1 MKIWEIDDA
10 IEKLIDPETGELKD
24 FEAFAALNMERS
36 RKIEGM
42 AVWVKNLTAEARAL
56 KAEED
61 NLAQRRKVLTNRAE
75 GLKKYLSKITG
86 GEAFK
91 STKAQISFRATSS
104 LNVFDVPST
113 AKWLEE
119 NGFDDYVT
127 YSEPSVDKTAV
138 KQLLKTVEVIPGC
151 VIEQGTS
158 ISIK

>member
-42 AVWVKNLTAEARAL
+42 AVWVKNLTAEAKAL

-91 STKAQISFRATSS
+91 STKAQISFRTTSS
-104 LNVFDVPST
+104 LNVFDVPAA

-119 NGFDDYVT
+119 NGFDDYIT
-127 YSEPSVDKTAV
+127 YKEPEINKNNV
-138 KQLLKTVEVIPGC
+138 KALLKTVECIPGC
-151 VIEQGTS
+151 VLEQNNS